1 VAAKPESR
9 VIVNKLCLVN
19 PITREKFG
27 DSVTVV
33 CEVTK
38 IPKTKVQ
45 EPPVE
50 PVIEDDGKA
59 RILGDIGIDAQ
70 NGISMIDNLL
80 NNMGESSEEDLD
92 DDELSDIDQQQDT
105 TKVLD

>member
-1 VAAKPESR
+1 MAAKPESR

-50 PVIEDDGKA
+50 QPVIEDDGKA

-80 NNMGESSEEDLD
+80 NNMGESSEEDLSG
-92 DDELSDIDQQQDT
+92 DELSDID
-105 TKVLD
+105 

>member
-1 VAAKPESR
+1 M
-9 VIVNKLCLVN
+9 
-19 PITREKFG
+19 
-27 DSVTVV
+27 
-33 CEVTK
+33 
-38 IPKTKVQ
+38 Q

>member
-1 VAAKPESR
+1 
-9 VIVNKLCLVN
+9 
-19 PITREKFG
+19 
-27 DSVTVV
+27 
-33 CEVTK
+33 
-38 IPKTKVQ
+38 
-45 EPPVE
+45 
-50 PVIEDDGKA
+50 VIEDDGKA